1 MELGLKG
8 RKAIVCASSR
18 GLGRA
23 CAMALA
29 REGVAVTINGLDRER
44 LARVAGEI
52 ASATGSPVNPVAGD
66 VGTRAIREEL
76 LAACPDA
83 DILVN
88 NNAGPPVR
96 DFRQLTI
103 EDMSAGVNA
112 NMFTP
117 IALIQGVIDGMRE
130 RKFGRIINITSSSV
144 LAPLPGLD
152 LSSGARAGLTSFLA
166 GVARQVVADNVTINS
181 ILPGAFDTDRLV
193 SIAKVQAQAR
203 NKSVEDIREERA
215 KSIPARRF
223 GSPDEFG
230 DLCAY
235 LASVQ
240 AGYITGQNFLIDGGA
255 VTKAF

>member
-1 MELGLKG
+1 MNLGLKG

-23 CAMALA
+23 CAAALA
-29 REGVAVTINGLDRER
+29 REGVAVTINGLDKER
-44 LARVAGEI
+44 LLRVAGEI
-52 ASATGSPVNPVAGD
+52 ESATGSAVTPVAGD
-66 VGTRAIREEL
+66 VGTPGVREAL
-76 LAACPDA
+76 LGACPDA

-96 DFRQLTI
+96 DFRQLTVA
-103 EDMSAGVNA
+103 DVNAGLNA
-112 NMFTP
+112 NMVTP
-117 IALIQGVIDGMRE
+117 IALIQGVIDGMRT

-166 GVARQVVADNVTINS
+166 GVARQVAADNVTINS
-181 ILPGAFDTDRLV
+181 ILPGAFDTDRLAA
-193 SIAKVQAQAR
+193 IAKVQAQAR
-203 NKSVEDIREERA
+203 NTSVENIREERTQT
-215 KSIPARRF
+215 IPARRL
-223 GSPDEFG
+223 GAPEEFG
-230 DLCAY
+230 ALCAY

-255 VTKAF
+255 VAKAF